1 MTTPHTQRQFCSPP
15 EWAALRLA
23 RADAT
28 GLQAS
33 LDSPAQPMRRPATSV
48 PPPEPPPSHVG
59 CPTNVA
65 QMAQPGDSAS
75 SERGSPTRRRRQ
87 SAPSA
92 TSGDVPLLPA
102 LGEPGTTSAQ
112 GWGERPFLD
121 VAGAPPLTRGDG
133 WFWLFFGLLG
143 FLAGRSLA
151 SSSPPSRRTSPARAT
166 SSPPSPSSPPR
177 PSGTSG
183 EPGRA
188 VGRLLRRAVVGQPGA
203 RHPAVRLRP
212 GPALP
217 ADRRRRDRHRG
228 GRPDPRRAH
237 VPAFRS
243 HIHNFNGPT
252 TKLTGAAH
260 GGGFVVI
267 AVLTVVG
274 APFFEELFFRGLVL
288 KGLVRVLTPI
298 GPRPGGH
305 APSAWRVR
313 WCSTG

>member
-1 MTTPHTQRQFCSPP
+1 
-15 EWAALRLA
+15 
-23 RADAT
+23 
-28 GLQAS
+28 
-33 LDSPAQPMRRPATSV
+33 
-48 PPPEPPPSHVG
+48 
-59 CPTNVA
+59 
-65 QMAQPGDSAS
+65 MAQPGDSAS

-143 FLAGRSLA
+143 FLAGEIVGFVFAAIAADLAGEGNQLAAIAKLSAPPEWYVGARLVGLWVGFFAGPWLA
-151 SSSPPSRRTSPARAT
+151 SRVRGTRQFVFDLGLRF
-166 SSPPSPSSPPR
+166 R
-177 PSGTSG
+177 PID
-183 EPGRA
+183 A
-188 VGRLLRRAVVGQPGA
+188 VGIVIGVGGQILVG
-203 RHPAVRLRP
+203 LMY
-212 GPALP
+212 LP
-217 ADRRRRDRHRG
+217 
-228 GRPDPRRAH
+228 
-237 VPAFRS
+237 FRS

-298 GPRPGGH
+298 GATPGRARTLGVAGAVVLDGLIFGLAHGELVQLAGLATFGAILAVISYRTGRLGMNMVAH
-305 APSAWRVR
+305 ASFNLVAVLSILSSR
-313 WCSTG
+313 GGLIH